1 MSVIA
6 DETRV
11 RVDSVVGASET
22 AAVNISTVAAAAE
35 QMAMTSVEI
44 AERSNLSHEIAIAA
58 VTEVEASNR
67 VITSLAESADKI
79 GMILGLI
86 SNVAAKTNLLALNA
100 AIEAARAGDAGRGFG
115 AVAAEVRSLADQTKR
130 ATGEISTQISQV
142 QDNTR
147 QAAAVMQTFLEAMR
161 SIGGSAAD
169 VAGAV
174 GNQRIATG
182 EISRNTQLA
191 SNGAGK
197 MSSDLRMLH
206 TSFAKVGAASSDI
219 SIKIGALGD
228 SAQKLKAETDHF
240 LRDVLAA

>member
-1 MSVIA
+1 
-6 DETRV
+6 
-11 RVDSVVGASET
+11 
-22 AAVNISTVAAAAE
+22 
-35 QMAMTSVEI
+35 
-44 AERSNLSHEIAIAA
+44 
-58 VTEVEASNR
+58 
-67 VITSLAESADKI
+67 
-79 GMILGLI
+79 
-86 SNVAAKTNLLALNA
+86 
-100 AIEAARAGDAGRGFG
+100 
-115 AVAAEVRSLADQTKR
+115 
-130 ATGEISTQISQV
+130 V